1 MLFRSSEHRFGSDL
15 GSQFGLLEPYDAVE
29 EFLADLRTVH
39 ASLCANG
46 GRPLADGRL
55 ADLIRAASVF
65 RFYLMPLDLRQHAQ
79 KHIDVV
85 AGLFAA
91 AGLEDFAALNEAER
105 ERVLLRELSS
115 PRPLYSPFA
124 QYSEDTEHE
133 LAIFRAAA
141 EIKAQFGEE
150 AIRQSIISN
159 AENVSE
165 ILALALIMKETGLL
179 RLNAEGLPESR
190 LNIVPLFETIE
201 ALQECIG
208 VMDHLFSLPW
218 YRHLLAG
225 RSNIQEIML
234 GYHA

>member
-1 MLFRSSEHRFGSDL
+1 M
-15 GSQFGLLEPYDAVE
+15 E
-29 EFLADLRTVH
+29 EFLADLHIVH
-39 ASLCANG
+39 TSLCANG
-46 GRPLADGRL
+46 SRLLADGRL

-85 AGLFAA
+85 AELFAA
-91 AGLEDFAALNEAER
+91 AGLEDFTALNEAER

-115 PRPLYSPFA
+115 PRPLHSRFA

-165 ILALALIMKETGLL
+165 MLALALIMKETGLL

-201 ALQECIG
+201 ALQE
-208 VMDHLFSLPW
+208 LSLI
-218 YRHLLAG
+218 H
-225 RSNIQEIML
+225 I
-234 GYHA
+234 